1 MLETQLILNFKR
13 ILQSLNIRPKGVL
26 HIGAN
31 VGEEANIYAEMGINN
46 VLWIEGNADLI
57 PALNANIS
65 RYTGQKS
72 LCALIGDADGEKV
85 NFNISSNGGQSS
97 SVLALGTHKQQH
109 PDVSY
114 VRHVPGVTRRIDCLL
129 IEEEIKNYDFLNV
142 DLQGYDLN
150 AIKGMGD
157 YLKYFRAANIEVN
170 TTPVYEGCAL
180 LPEVEAYM
188 ATFGFRLIQT
198 RFLPNCSWGD
208 GIFVK

>member
-1 MLETQLILNFKR
+1 
-13 ILQSLNIRPKGVL
+13 VL

-31 VGEEANIYAEMGINN
+31 VGEEANIYSEMGINN

-65 RYTGQKS
+65 RYIGQKS
-72 LCALIGDADGEKV
+72 LCALIGDVDGEKV

-97 SVLALGTHKQQH
+97 SVLALGTHKDQH
-109 PDVSY
+109 PDVTF
-114 VRHVPGVTRRIDCLL
+114 VKFVPGVTRRIDCLL

-157 YLKYFRAANIEVN
+157 YLKYFKAANIEVN

-180 LPEVEAYM
+180 FPEVIEYM
-188 ATFGFRLIQT
+188 ASFGFRLVDS
-198 RFLPNCSWGD
+198 RFLGRYTWGD
-208 GIFVK
+208 ACFVKE